1 MPIAEA
7 HVKGATT
14 VAEGSPTV
22 RRRELGALLRRL
34 RKEKDLTVDQVTAY
48 LECSASKIS
57 RIETGQRGA
66 TPRDVRDLCD
76 LYGVTDEA
84 ERERLVGLAREGK
97 QQGWWQSYDLPFATP
112 MYVGLEAEAVRIKD
126 YDSAV
131 IPGLLQSADYLR
143 ALHDDPLPEPTDRE
157 LTPELVERRVEAR
170 LIRQQ
175 LLTRR
180 QPPPLEF
187 WAIMDEAALHR
198 LIGGPAVMGAQLKR
212 VVEAM
217 QLPNVTV
224 QVIPYSIGPHPALN
238 STFNIL
244 EFSGAAPHLVYSE
257 GLAGF
262 IFMEREEDVERYND
276 VFRHLSDIA
285 LTPDQSADLMIRLAE
300 AYANALRVTG

>member
-1 MPIAEA
+1 
-7 HVKGATT
+7 
-14 VAEGSPTV
+14 
-22 RRRELGALLRRL
+22 
-34 RKEKDLTVDQVTAY
+34 
-48 LECSASKIS
+48 
-57 RIETGQRGA
+57 
-66 TPRDVRDLCD
+66 
-76 LYGVTDEA
+76 
-84 ERERLVGLAREGK
+84 
-97 QQGWWQSYDLPFATP
+97 

-180 QPPPLEF
+180 HPPPLEF
-187 WAIMDEAALHR
+187 SAIMDEAALHR

-300 AYANALRVTG
+300 AYANALRATG

>member
-1 MPIAEA
+1 
-7 HVKGATT
+7 VKGATT

-34 RKEKDLTVDQVTAY
+34 RKEKDLAVDQVTAY

-126 YDSAV
+126 YDSGV
-131 IPGLLQSADYLR
+131 IPGLLQTPGYVR
-143 ALHDDPLPEPTDRE
+143 ALHDEPLPEPARE
-157 LTPELVERRVEAR
+157 ATPDLVDQRVEAR
-170 LIRQQ
+170 LRRQE
-175 LLTRR
+175 LLTREK
-180 QPPPLEF
+180 PPPLQF
-187 WAIMDEAALHR
+187 WTILDEAVLHR
-198 LIGGPAVMGAQLKR
+198 AVGGPSVMQRQLEL
-212 VVEAM
+212 VVERM

-224 QVIPYSIGPHPALN
+224 QVIPYSVGAHPALD

-244 EFSGAAPHLVYSE
+244 EFSGPVSNLVYSE

-262 IFMEREEDVERYND
+262 IFIERPEDVDRYQKVFER
-276 VFRHLSDIA
+276 LSEMS
-285 LTPDQSADLMIRLAE
+285 LSPRQSADLMMKASRQ
-300 AYANALRVTG
+300 YKDALKAAG

>member
-1 MPIAEA
+1 M
-7 HVKGATT
+7 
-14 VAEGSPTV
+14 AEGSPTV
-22 RRRELGALLRRL
+22 RRRELGALLRKL
-34 RKEKDLTVDQVTAY
+34 RKDKDLTVDQVTTY

-76 LYGVTDEA
+76 LYGVTNQA

-143 ALHDDPLPEPTDRE
+143 ALYDDPLPEPTDRE

-198 LIGGPAVMGAQLKR
+198 LIGGPAVMSAQLKR

-276 VFRHLSDIA
+276 VFRHLADIA
-285 LTPDQSADLMIRLAE
+285 LMPDQSADLMTRLAD
-300 AYANALRVTG
+300 AYANALSATG

>member
-1 MPIAEA
+1 MPIADA

-22 RRRELGALLRRL
+22 RRRELGALLRKL
-34 RKEKDLTVDQVTAY
+34 RKDKDLTVDQVTTY

-76 LYGVTDEA
+76 LYGVTDQA
-84 ERERLVGLAREGK
+84 ERGRLVGLAREGK

-224 QVIPYSIGPHPALN
+224 QVIPYSIGPHPALD

-276 VFRHLSDIA
+276 VFRHLADIA

-300 AYANALRVTG
+300 AYANALSATG

>member
-1 MPIAEA
+1 MS
-7 HVKGATT
+7 ATFVT
-14 VAEGSPTV
+14 CT
-22 RRRELGALLRRL
+22 ALP
-34 RKEKDLTVDQVTAY
+34 DQ
-48 LECSASKIS
+48 
-57 RIETGQRGA
+57 
-66 TPRDVRDLCD
+66 
-76 LYGVTDEA
+76 A

-276 VFRHLSDIA
+276 VFRHLADIA

-300 AYANALRVTG
+300 AYANALSATG

>member
-1 MPIAEA
+1 M
-7 HVKGATT
+7 KGATT

-34 RKEKDLTVDQVTAY
+34 RKEKDLAVDQVTAY

-76 LYGVTDEA
+76 LYGVTDQA

-180 QPPPLEF
+180 HPPPLEF
-187 WAIMDEAALHR
+187 SAIMDEAALHR

-300 AYANALRVTG
+300 AYANALRATG

>member
-1 MPIAEA
+1 MPIADA
-7 HVKGATT
+7 HVKGATR

-22 RRRELGALLRRL
+22 RRRELGALLRKL
-34 RKEKDLTVDQVTAY
+34 RKDKDLTVDQVTTY

-76 LYGVTDEA
+76 LYGVTSQA

-276 VFRHLSDIA
+276 VFRHLADIA
-285 LTPDQSADLMIRLAE
+285 LTPDQSADLMMRLAE
-300 AYANALRVTG
+300 AYANALSATG

>member
-1 MPIAEA
+1 
-7 HVKGATT
+7 VKGATT

-22 RRRELGALLRRL
+22 RRRELGALLRKL
-34 RKEKDLTVDQVTAY
+34 RKDKDLTVDQVTAY

-76 LYGVTDEA
+76 LYGVTDQA

-180 QPPPLEF
+180 HPPPLEF
-187 WAIMDEAALHR
+187 SAIMDEAALHR

-300 AYANALRVTG
+300 AYANALRATG

>member
-1 MPIAEA
+1 M
-7 HVKGATT
+7 
-14 VAEGSPTV
+14 AEGSPTV
-22 RRRELGALLRRL
+22 RRRELGALLRKL
-34 RKEKDLTVDQVTAY
+34 RKDKDLTVDQVTTY

-76 LYGVTDEA
+76 LYGVTNQA

-180 QPPPLEF
+180 QPPALEF

-276 VFRHLSDIA
+276 VFRHLADIA

-300 AYANALRVTG
+300 AYANALSATG

>member
-180 QPPPLEF
+180 HPPPLEF

>member
-1 MPIAEA
+1 M
-7 HVKGATT
+7 
-14 VAEGSPTV
+14 AEGSPTV
-22 RRRELGALLRRL
+22 RRRELGALLRKL
-34 RKEKDLTVDQVTAY
+34 RKDKDLTVDQVTTY

-76 LYGVTDEA
+76 LYGVTNQA

-276 VFRHLSDIA
+276 VFRHLADIA

-300 AYANALRVTG
+300 AYANALSATG